1 MKIEFDRSFLKSL
14 DRIHDSKVLRKIE
27 TIILSCES
35 ASQLSQIPNIKKLTG
50 FSNYYRIRTGSYRIG
65 IEMINASTIRFI
77 IVTHRKN
84 IYKKFP

>member
-1 MKIEFDRSFLKSL
+1 MKVEFDRSFLKSL

-65 IEMINASTIRFI
+65 IEMIDVSTIRFI